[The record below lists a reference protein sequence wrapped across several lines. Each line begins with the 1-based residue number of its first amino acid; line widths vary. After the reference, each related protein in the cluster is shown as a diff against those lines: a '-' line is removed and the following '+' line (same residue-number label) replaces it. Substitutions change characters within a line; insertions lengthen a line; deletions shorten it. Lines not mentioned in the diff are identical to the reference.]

1 MQFERAAPC
10 SFPRTGDVPFAASED
25 ADGTVDLVGVLA
37 TLVER
42 LLENKLHHQI
52 TKFHALRPPQITIKS
67 YLERIEKYAN
77 CSPSCFVVSLIY
89 IDRLCQ
95 HSFMTLSLLNVHRI
109 LITAVCVAAKF
120 LDDSYYPNLFYS
132 QLGGI
137 PLKELNNLEVEFLF
151 GINFTLHVS
160 PHEYRRYYSGLN
172 PQSPGI
178 M

>member
-1 MQFERAAPC
+1 MRELTTGER
-10 SFPRTGDVPFAASED
+10 
-25 ADGTVDLVGVLA
+25 VDKKS
-37 TLVER
+37 
-42 LLENKLHHQI
+42 N
-52 TKFHALRPPQITIKS
+52 PQ
-67 YLERIEKYAN
+67 
-77 CSPSCFVVSLIY
+77 
-89 IDRLCQ
+89 
-95 HSFMTLSLLNVHRI
+95 
-109 LITAVCVAAKF
+109 VAAKF

-137 PLKELNNLEVEFLF
+137 PLKELNNLEVAISIPKLQSMSFHTQVEFLF

>member
-1 MQFERAAPC
+1 MRELTTGERFDKK
-10 SFPRTGDVPFAASED
+10 S
-25 ADGTVDLVGVLA
+25 
-37 TLVER
+37 
-42 LLENKLHHQI
+42 N
-52 TKFHALRPPQITIKS
+52 PQ
-67 YLERIEKYAN
+67 
-77 CSPSCFVVSLIY
+77 
-89 IDRLCQ
+89 
-95 HSFMTLSLLNVHRI
+95 
-109 LITAVCVAAKF
+109 VAAKF